1 MRKIS
6 TGDALRV
13 LDVWKSQMALMEF
26 LISFISGDGSFM
38 GFVTDVE
45 ESQVRVQ
52 GSGSRAD
59 FRFSL
64 TGASFEYRDT
74 EDPSWQ
80 QLDRAHT
87 I

>member
-45 ESQVRVQ
+45 ESQVRVRSNTETRKIHL
-52 GSGSRAD
+52 GSS
-59 FRFSL
+59 
-64 TGASFEYRDT
+64 
-74 EDPSWQ
+74 
-80 QLDRAHT
+80 
-87 I
+87 